1 MDYTITYTKNLF
13 TIEPV
18 GLEEQAAVAVPG
30 VDLED
35 QAAVA
40 VLGVDLEEQAAVVVL
55 GVVLEDHV
63 VPTADTEGHVN
74 PAGAVQV
81 EVRAVVHV
89 C

>member
-18 GLEEQAAVAVPG
+18 GLEDQAAVAVPG

-40 VLGVDLEEQAAVVVL
+40 VLGVL
-55 GVVLEDHV
+55 LEDHV
-63 VPTADTEGHVN
+63 VPTADPEGHVN
-74 PAGAVQV
+74 PAGAVQA